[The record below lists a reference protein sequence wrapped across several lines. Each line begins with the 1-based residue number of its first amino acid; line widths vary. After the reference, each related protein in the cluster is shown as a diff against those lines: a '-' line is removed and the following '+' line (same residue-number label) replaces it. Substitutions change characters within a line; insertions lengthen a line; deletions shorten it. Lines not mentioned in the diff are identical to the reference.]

1 MAAGRSQ
8 CILPGTGHR
17 LVLTSL
23 VKHTDANTCYKTN
36 AQKTKNKTSA
46 ALLHTCI
53 QYKIVHSMEQHRWA
67 KMYSSTKTMQYSYT
81 QYWNTCSRIC
91 TIQVQ
96 LQDTP
101 PKLLPTSTDNGTVQS
116 SKRWENG
123 SP

>member
-1 MAAGRSQ
+1 MHTVQKCAQYGAAQMGKN
-8 CILPGTGHR
+8 ILF
-17 LVLTSL
+17 
-23 VKHTDANTCYKTN
+23 
-36 AQKTKNKTSA
+36 
-46 ALLHTCI
+46 
-53 QYKIVHSMEQHRWA
+53 SMEQHRRA
-67 KMYSSTKTMQYSYT
+67 KMYSSTKIMQYSYT

-116 SKRWENG
+116 SKRWKNG